1 MDILLNPLVFWD
13 FLWNQSKKI
22 FCKKINKMEMDILE
36 LNFKKNPKP
45 KNKGYQGKLDNYPTF
60 QISFVWFPI

>member
-1 MDILLNPLVFWD
+1 
-13 FLWNQSKKI
+13 
-22 FCKKINKMEMDILE
+22 MDILE